1 MNKIEN
7 PMKVKPIFPLLISM
21 SVPTMISMLIQ
32 SMYNIVDS
40 IFVSKI
46 SENALTAVSLVFPLQ
61 NIVSAVAIGFGVG
74 INSCMA
80 RSLGAMNNED
90 VNKAATHG
98 MVLTLIHVLIFV
110 VAGLFLVDPFLR
122 IFTNDEEILRYGHHM
137 QQL

>member
-46 SENALTAVSLVFPLQ
+46 SENALTAVHLCFH
-61 NIVSAVAIGFGVG
+61 F
-74 INSCMA
+74 
-80 RSLGAMNNED
+80 
-90 VNKAATHG
+90 
-98 MVLTLIHVLIFV
+98 
-110 VAGLFLVDPFLR
+110 R
-122 IFTNDEEILRYGHHM
+122 I
-137 QQL
+137 

>member
-61 NIVSAVAIGFGVG
+61 NIVSAVAIGFGV
-74 INSCMA
+74 
-80 RSLGAMNNED
+80 
-90 VNKAATHG
+90 
-98 MVLTLIHVLIFV
+98 
-110 VAGLFLVDPFLR
+110 
-122 IFTNDEEILRYGHHM
+122 
-137 QQL
+137 